1 MIFLM
6 SLALRLGRTLHELET
21 TMTARELA
29 MWIEFD
35 AGSPIGDRRGDIH
48 AAQITSALY
57 RSQGNNVSLEDA
69 LLQWNEPEETE
80 DDTAGLE
87 SFFESLIT

>member
-1 MIFLM
+1 MSFLM
-6 SLALRLGRTLHELET
+6 TLALRLGRTLYELET

-48 AAQITSALY
+48 AAQIASAAY
-57 RSQGNNVSLEDA
+57 RSQGNNVSLDDL
-69 LLQWNEPEETE
+69 LLQWKEPEETE
-80 DDTAGLE
+80 EDTGALE
-87 SFFESLIT
+87 SFFESLMT